1 MTNPTS
7 STPSRIRIL
16 VVTQAVDDSVWQDWL
31 DARQASVHAPRIVL
45 QRVTRSDDA
54 GDRFAVGLGYGETLR
69 WFGPIDDADKRRLTI
84 EYASAVLDADDFPT
98 VATALSG
105 LAHSCAAAAPENS
118 VPSVPVITEGLVL
131 LSHAETDLLALERAC
146 PDLPTGFPAIVGHSL
161 IGLDSA
167 SALFALFGA
176 QRSPQL
182 LAIVRVHGTVS
193 SVPGLADLIGLAHQ
207 EGWGLV
213 VISGVPGSVDIL
225 PRTSNVS
232 PEFASNLTSYFMAGG
247 VRNVAQ
253 ALRYAAAE
261 HLGIVIGYDPPQAM
275 PAHGLYHPDLLVTNS
290 ADWTSHRAP
299 DRPVASVLFYRA
311 HVLSGNLQ
319 FVDLTLRALESRGF
333 AAIGIFT
340 SSLRDRDST
349 GIPLALRLL
358 TVFPDII
365 VNTLSFPLFALS
377 SPEPALPDSGS
388 TPFEAIGAPLIQ
400 AICCGTPRAQWSESA
415 RGLSPTEAAMNI
427 ALPECDGRLITV
439 PISFKENHRYVPDP
453 ERIQRVADFA
463 RRLATLR
470 SKSNSEK
477 RIAIV
482 LSNAGG
488 KAQRIGGAVGLDTP
502 ASLLRWLADMRAAGY
517 KVGALPRS
525 PDALMTQLLAQ
536 GCYDDKHPIDS
547 STAWRMP
554 RRRYSQWFR
563 AQSEGF
569 QTPLCDM
576 WGTPTL
582 AGPTLA
588 PPFWRG
594 DRQSARRSPLLALH
608 EPYSD
613 DNDYLFSGLKFGN
626 VIVAIQ
632 PPRGFGVDPDA
643 MYHATDLPPCHH
655 YAAFYRWVADE
666 WRADAIVHF
675 GTHGTLEW
683 LPGKSLAM
691 SADCAP
697 DVLLADLPLIYP
709 FVVNNPG
716 EGAQAKRRTH
726 AVIVDHLVPPLT
738 HADTCGPLATLSHL
752 VEEYYR
758 AEVLD
763 TNKLPVLRR
772 QIWDLVRTTRLEDD
786 LKQIRLERHGDH
798 EHSWDERVTEQGIP
812 RALERLSGR
821 GFAHLLEDLD
831 AYLCDLGRAQIRGG
845 LHVFGAP
852 PEGSALVDLLFAILR
867 SPNGNIPSLIDAV
880 TRAGGID
887 PATLCDS
894 LGVWS
899 DPLPPVLSDWVSGV
913 VTVGQ
918 VRTAVDE
925 LARALLRD
933 LTECSFLPACIDS
946 LIERRF
952 APSDEPCTAG
962 LSAAVATDLLSRTL
976 RFVCET
982 LAPNLARTTDETRHL
997 LAALNGAYVPAGPSG
1012 SPSRGMAHV
1021 LPTGRNFY
1029 TVDPR
1034 GLPTPAAWSTG
1045 VALARGALARHF
1057 AEKGRWPESIALS
1070 IWGTPTMRTGG
1081 DDIAQALALLGVRP
1095 VWEPETRRTCGLDI
1109 IPLSEL
1115 GHPRIDVTLRVSGF
1129 FRDAFPALMHL
1140 YDDAVQRVVILDE
1153 PAEQNFVRKHWLAE
1167 TLGLQAQGCDVDS
1180 ARRRAS
1186 YRVFSSKP
1194 GAYGTGLMQ
1203 LMDSSAWRDAGELA
1217 EAVLLWGGW
1226 AYSPQC
1232 ADGVEAVESFRR
1244 KLAGVELV
1252 LHNQDNLEQDLFDSS
1267 DYFEFHGGL
1276 VAAVSSISETT
1287 PRAYFGDSSNPSRP
1301 AVRTLQGEALRVY
1314 RSRVV
1319 NPKWLNAMQRHGY
1332 RGGLELAATVDSL
1345 FGFSATAGI
1354 VTDWMFEGI
1363 AESIAGGEVRRFL
1376 ERDNPWALNAIVERL
1391 LEAEQRQLWAPK
1403 PQTLERL
1410 RATLLES
1417 EATIEQVAEM
1427 PL

>member
-1 MTNPTS
+1 MHTTDLGS
-7 STPSRIRIL
+7 SKPSRIRIL
-16 VVTQAVDDSVWQDWL
+16 VVTHGVDDESWEDWQA
-31 DARQASVHAPRIVL
+31 ARQASVHASRIVL
-45 QRVTRSDDA
+45 QRVTRSA
-54 GDRFAVGLGYGETLR
+54 GASDRFAVGLGYRETLR

-84 EYASAVLDADDFPT
+84 EYAGAVLDADDFPP
-98 VATALSG
+98 ATLLG
-105 LAHSCAAAAPENS
+105 LVHSRAADSPENPT
-118 VPSVPVITEGLVL
+118 PSAPVITEGLVL
-131 LSHAETDLLALERAC
+131 LSHAETDLLALERARSE
-146 PDLPTGFPAIVGHSL
+146 LPTGFPAVVGHSL
-161 IGLDSA
+161 LGLDTSD
-167 SALFALFGA
+167 ALLALFGA

-213 VISGVPGSVDIL
+213 VISGVGGNVDML
-225 PRTSNVS
+225 PRTSNVK
-232 PEFASNLTSYFMAGG
+232 PECASNLTSYFMAGG
-247 VRNVAQ
+247 MGNVAQ

-261 HLGIVIGYDPPQAM
+261 HLGFVIGYDPPRAM
-275 PAHGLYHPDLLVTNS
+275 PAHGLYHPDLLVTNAAEWS
-290 ADWTSHRAP
+290 SHRAS
-299 DRPVASVLFYRA
+299 DRPVAGVLFYRA

-319 FVDLTLRALESRGF
+319 FVDLALRALENRGF
-333 AAIGIFT
+333 AAVGIFT
-340 SSLRDRDST
+340 SSLRDRDPT
-349 GIPLALRLL
+349 GTPLALRLL
-358 TVFPDII
+358 SVFPDII
-365 VNTLSFPLFALS
+365 LNTLSFPLFALS
-377 SPEPALPDSGS
+377 SPEYALPDSGS
-388 TPFEAIGAPLIQ
+388 SPFEAIGAPLIQ
-400 AICCGTPRAQWSESA
+400 AICCGTPRAQWCESA
-415 RGLSPTEAAMNI
+415 RGLSPTEAAMNV
-427 ALPECDGRLITV
+427 ALPECDGRVIAV
-439 PISFKENHRYVPDP
+439 PISFKENHHYVPDP

-470 SKSNSEK
+470 NKSNAEK

-502 ASLLRWLADMRAAGY
+502 ASLLRWLTDMRAAGY
-517 KVGALPRS
+517 EVGVLPRS

-536 GCYDDKHPIDS
+536 GCYDDRHPIDS
-547 STAWRMP
+547 ATAWRMP
-554 RRRYSQWFR
+554 RRRYSQWFHE
-563 AQSEGF
+563 QSVGF
-569 QTPLCDM
+569 QKPLRDM
-576 WGTPTL
+576 WGTPTV

-594 DRQSARRSPLLALH
+594 DRQSSRRSPLLALH

-613 DNDYLFSGLKFGN
+613 DDDYLFSGLTFGN
-626 VIVAIQ
+626 VMVAIQ
-632 PPRGFGVDPDA
+632 PPRGFGVDSEA

-655 YAAFYRWVADE
+655 YAAFYRWIADE

-697 DVLLADLPLIYP
+697 DALLADLPLIYP

-738 HADTCGPLATLSHL
+738 HADTYGPLAILARL

-758 AEVLD
+758 AEVFD

-772 QIWDLVRTTRLEDD
+772 QVWELVRTARLEDD
-786 LKQIRLERHGDH
+786 LKQIRIERHAGH
-798 EHSWDERVTEQGIP
+798 EHPWDERLTEQGIP
-812 RALERLSGR
+812 RALDGLSGQ
-821 GFAHLLEDLD
+821 GFSHLLEDLD

-845 LHVFGAP
+845 LHVFGVP
-852 PEGSALVDLLFAILR
+852 PQGPALVDLMFAVLR
-867 SPNGNIPSLIDAV
+867 SPNGSIPSLVEAV
-880 TRAGGID
+880 TRAGGVD
-887 PATLCDS
+887 PAVLRDAH
-894 LGVWS
+894 GVWS
-899 DPLPPVLSDWVSGV
+899 EPLSPALAEWASAGAAA
-913 VTVGQ
+913 GQ
-918 VRTAVDE
+918 VRTAIDE

-933 LTECSFLPACIDS
+933 LTECSFSPACIDS

-952 APSDEPCTAG
+952 APLDEPRAAG
-962 LSAAVATDLLSRTL
+962 LSAAATDLSRTL

-997 LAALNGAYVPAGPSG
+997 LAALNGGYVPAGPSG

-1045 VALARGALARHF
+1045 GALAREALARHF
-1057 AEKGRWPESIALS
+1057 AEEGRWPESIALS
-1070 IWGTPTMRTGG
+1070 VWGTPTMRTGG

-1095 VWEPETRRTCGLDI
+1095 VWEPETRRTCGLEI

-1115 GHPRIDVTLRVSGF
+1115 SRPRIDVTLRVSGF

-1140 YDDAVQRVVILDE
+1140 FHDAVQRVVILDE

-1167 TLGLQAQGCDVDS
+1167 TLSMQVQGCDEDS

-1203 LMDSSAWRDAGELA
+1203 LMDSSAWRATSDLA

-1226 AYSPQC
+1226 AYSPQS

-1244 KLAGVELV
+1244 KLAGIELV

-1276 VAAVSSISETT
+1276 VAAVSSMSKTT
-1287 PRAYFGDSSNPSRP
+1287 PRAYFGDSSDPSRP

-1319 NPKWLNAMQRHGY
+1319 NPKWLEAMQCHGY
-1332 RGGLELAATVDSL
+1332 RGGLELATTVDAL
-1345 FGFSATAGI
+1345 FGYSATAGI

-1363 AESIAGGEVRRFL
+1363 AESFANGEAQRFL
-1376 ERDNPWALNAIVERL
+1376 QRDNPWALNAIVERL
-1391 LEAEQRQLWAPK
+1391 LEADQRQLWAPK